1 MKIGILGAG
10 TWGTALSVLYAS
22 KDYDVFVWSAIPAEI
37 DEINQTRVHPK
48 LPGVQLPESITFTAS
63 MEEACEAADI
73 IIVATPSAF
82 VRSTAHALAD
92 YLPERQ
98 IVVSVAKGIEA
109 ETLKT
114 MSELIEDEAGAKSP
128 RIVAL
133 SGPTHAEEVSRKMP
147 TVIVSASADEEAARF
162 VQEATTCS
170 FMRVY
175 VNDDIRGVELCGAL
189 KNVIALASG
198 ISSGLGYGDNA
209 RAALVTRGLVEM
221 SRLGQAMGCSEA
233 TFSGLAGLG
242 DLVVTCTSE
251 HSRNNKAGKLIGQG
265 LTAKRATEEVG
276 MVVEGLAA
284 LPAVVKL
291 AKEYSVEMPIA
302 SVVDDIVAGRMKAAV
317 ALEKLFARDLIPE

>member
-10 TWGTALSVLYAS
+10 TWGTALGVLYAS
-22 KDYDVFVWSAIPAEI
+22 KGYEVLVWSALPAEI

-48 LPGVQLPESITFTAS
+48 LPGVQLPDSIVFTKS
-63 MEEACEAADI
+63 MEEACAAADI
-73 IIVATPSAF
+73 IIVATPSSF

-92 YLPERQ
+92 HLVEGQ
-98 IVVSVAKGIEA
+98 IVVSVAKGVEA
-109 ETLKT
+109 DTLKT
-114 MSELIEDEAGAKSP
+114 MSEIIEEETAGKAP
-128 RIVAL
+128 RVVAL

-147 TVIVSASADEEAARF
+147 TAIVAASTDEEAARF
-162 VQEATTCS
+162 VQEATSCS
-170 FMRVY
+170 FMRAY
-175 VNDDIRGVELCGAL
+175 VNDDIHGVELCGAL

-198 ISSGLGYGDNA
+198 ISAGLGYGDNA

-221 SRLGQAMGCSEA
+221 SRLGRAMGCNEA

-251 HSRNNKAGKLIGQG
+251 HSRNNKAGRLIGQG

-284 LPAVVKL
+284 LPAIVRL
-291 AKEYSVEMPIA
+291 SKEYDVEMPIV

-317 ALEKLFARDLIPE
+317 ALDKLLARDMISE